1 MNEKLI
7 KVNLSKIDNFKEHPF
22 LVNNDSSLMELVK
35 SIKENGL
42 LNPMVVR
49 EKENGRYEL
58 ISGHR
63 RNKALEILGIQEIEV
78 VSKELNDC

>member
-1 MNEKLI
+1 MNDKLI

-22 LVNNDSSLMELVK
+22 LVNNDSSLMKLVK

-49 EKENGRYEL
+49 GKENEWYGMFR
-58 ISGHR
+58 
-63 RNKALEILGIQEIEV
+63 
-78 VSKELNDC
+78 